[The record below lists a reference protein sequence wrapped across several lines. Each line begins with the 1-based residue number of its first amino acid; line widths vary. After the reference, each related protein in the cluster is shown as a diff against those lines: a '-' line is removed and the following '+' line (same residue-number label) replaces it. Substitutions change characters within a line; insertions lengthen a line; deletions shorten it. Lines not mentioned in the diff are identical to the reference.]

1 MKKVLHVT
9 EAFGGGVQTALYSYV
24 HSSRDEPYQHFL
36 LARARENDLTN
47 ENNHHIFVQTKW
59 VEGGLL
65 QFIRDANHMIASLA
79 PDVVHLHSS
88 KAGFLGRFLKLG
100 KARLVY
106 TPHCYAFEREDIS
119 ELARQIYKALEKV
132 KLSKIDVVA
141 GCSQRECDLAI
152 SIGAKHAELLNNYV
166 SYQSEDRIERD
177 KQEALKLVV
186 LGRVAPQKDPLFLIS
201 TLQFLN
207 RYALNRP
214 IEITWIGGGDQ
225 VLEQKLRTENVDV
238 TGMLPRDEVVEKL
251 KGSDLYLHTA
261 AWEGMPLTI
270 LEASKLHLPM
280 VIRTIGATKDLN
292 YPFLALTPE
301 EMAKQIAHCVNHYE
315 EIDFRQYTA
324 ELNDAFSEEKQRL
337 ALNKLYG

>member
-1 MKKVLHVT
+1 
-9 EAFGGGVQTALYSYV
+9 
-24 HSSRDEPYQHFL
+24 
-36 LARARENDLTN
+36 
-47 ENNHHIFVQTKW
+47 HIFVQTKW

-166 SYQSEDRIERD
+166 SYQSE
-177 KQEALKLVV
+177 
-186 LGRVAPQKDPLFLIS
+186 
-201 TLQFLN
+201 
-207 RYALNRP
+207 
-214 IEITWIGGGDQ
+214 
-225 VLEQKLRTENVDV
+225 
-238 TGMLPRDEVVEKL
+238 
-251 KGSDLYLHTA
+251 
-261 AWEGMPLTI
+261 
-270 LEASKLHLPM
+270 
-280 VIRTIGATKDLN
+280 
-292 YPFLALTPE
+292 
-301 EMAKQIAHCVNHYE
+301 
-315 EIDFRQYTA
+315 
-324 ELNDAFSEEKQRL
+324 
-337 ALNKLYG
+337 